1 MIHNSARTT
10 VNATAL
16 ANVAKSNENSICQNP
31 GMNPTGLAEIFNKDM
46 LFLRLAQPEVLFW
59 SQKVLTLVRV

>member
-16 ANVAKSNENSICQNP
+16 ANVAKSNANSICQNP
-31 GMNPTGLAEIFNKDM
+31 GMNPTGLAVIFNKDM

-59 SQKVLTLVRV
+59 SQKVLTFVRV

>member
-1 MIHNSARTT
+1 M
-10 VNATAL
+10 NATAL
-16 ANVAKSNENSICQNP
+16 ANVAKSNANNICQNP

-59 SQKVLTLVRV
+59 SQKVLTFVRV